1 MKIQNLMKNRNSK
14 LIATLFIMVS
24 FLATSCSDDD
34 NNDSGDDETIS
45 LFASNNSNGNITVYD
60 VTSSQSIMSKT
71 LITTSTA
78 ADGVYYNSNTES
90 VFQAS
95 RSGNNLE
102 GFLDLD
108 IDDLVSGS
116 AINVGVTGT
125 SDMMSPREVAVNG
138 NLFVVADNADVDGDT
153 NTPDGRLY
161 VYTMSNGSFSLR
173 NVITTDF
180 KLWGIT
186 FNGNDLYAVVDATN
200 ELAVFTNFL
209 SNTATTTLS
218 ASKRIVIEG
227 IVRTH
232 GITYDAGSDVLVM
245 TDIALAS
252 NGQDDGGFHV
262 IENFTNK
269 LNATS
274 NGATLALSSQT
285 RVAGSST
292 LLGNPVDVAYDADSQ
307 TVYIAEAGN
316 GGGRILAFN
325 NIGSG
330 GNLAPFFNSALAS
343 ASSVYLSN
351 N

>member
-1 MKIQNLMKNRNSK
+1 MKIQNVMKNQNSK
-14 LIATLFIMVS
+14 LIAALVIMAS
-24 FLATSCSDDD
+24 FFTTSCSDDD
-34 NNDSGDDETIS
+34 SGNNNDSNQTVS

-60 VTSSQSIMSKT
+60 VTSNQNIMSRT

-78 ADGVYYNSNTES
+78 ADGVFYNKETES

-102 GFLDLD
+102 GFLNVDG
-108 IDDLVSGS
+108 LVNGA
-116 AINVGVTGT
+116 AINVDVAGT

-138 NLFVVADNADVDGDT
+138 NFFVVADNADVDGDT
-153 NTPDGRLY
+153 NTPDGRLFIY
-161 VYTMSNGSFSLR
+161 SMSNGSFSLR
-173 NVITTDF
+173 NVITTNF

-200 ELAVFTNFL
+200 ELAIFTNFL
-209 SNTATTTLS
+209 SNTSTTTLS

-232 GITYDAGSDVLVM
+232 GITYDTSSDVLVM
-245 TDIALAS
+245 TDIALAT
-252 NGQDDGGFHV
+252 NGQDDGGFHI

-269 LNATS
+269 LNATANGGTLGLS
-274 NGATLALSSQT
+274 NQT
-285 RVAGSST
+285 RVSGNST
-292 LLGNPVDVAYDADSQ
+292 LLGNPVDVAYDATTQ

-330 GNLAPFFNSALAS
+330 GNLTPFFNSALAS

>member
-1 MKIQNLMKNRNSK
+1 MKIQNVMKIRNSK
-14 LIATLFIMVS
+14 LIATLVIMVS

-34 NNDSGDDETIS
+34 SNNNGDDGTIS
-45 LFASNNSNGNITVYD
+45 LFASNNSDGNITVYD
-60 VTSSQSIMSKT
+60 VTSSQSITSKT

-102 GFLDLD
+102 GFMNV
-108 IDDLVSGS
+108 DDLVSGS
-116 AINVGVTGT
+116 VINVGVTGT

-173 NVITTDF
+173 NVITTNF

-200 ELAVFTNFL
+200 ELAIFTNFL
-209 SNTATTTLS
+209 SNTSTTTLS

-245 TDIALAS
+245 TDIAEAS

-274 NGATLALSSQT
+274 NGGTLALSSQT

>member
-1 MKIQNLMKNRNSK
+1 MKNQNVMRNRK
-14 LIATLFIMVS
+14 LNLTLTMVMALS
-24 FLATSCSDDD
+24 LFVTSCSDDD
-34 NNDSGDDETIS
+34 SNDGGMNNTSVE

-60 VTSSQSIMSKT
+60 FSSGMNGSSRT
-71 LITTSTA
+71 LLTASTA
-78 ADGVYYNSNTES
+78 ADGVYYNSSSES

-102 GFLDLD
+102 GFMN
-108 IDDLVSGS
+108 IDDILDGS
-116 AINVGVTGT
+116 SISVGITGT

-161 VYTMSNGSFSLR
+161 IYNMSGGNFTLR
-173 NVITTDF
+173 NVITTNF

-209 SNTATTTLS
+209 SNTSTTTLS
-218 ASKRIVIEG
+218 ASKRIAIEG

-262 IENFTNK
+262 MENFTNK
-269 LNATS
+269 LNSTA
-274 NGATLALSSQT
+274 NGATLAMSSQI
-285 RVAGSST
+285 RVAGSAT
-292 LLGNPVDVAYDADSQ
+292 MLGNPVDVAYDADTE

-330 GNLAPFFNSALAS
+330 GNLNPSFNSALAS
-343 ASSVYLSN
+343 ASSVYLSSN
-351 N
+351 

>member
-14 LIATLFIMVS
+14 LIVTLVIMVS

-34 NNDSGDDETIS
+34 NNDNGDDETIS

-102 GFLDLD
+102 GFLD

-180 KLWGIT
+180 KL
-186 FNGNDLYAVVDATN
+186 
-200 ELAVFTNFL
+200 
-209 SNTATTTLS
+209 
-218 ASKRIVIEG
+218 
-227 IVRTH
+227 
-232 GITYDAGSDVLVM
+232 
-245 TDIALAS
+245 
-252 NGQDDGGFHV
+252 
-262 IENFTNK
+262 
-269 LNATS
+269 
-274 NGATLALSSQT
+274 
-285 RVAGSST
+285 
-292 LLGNPVDVAYDADSQ
+292 
-307 TVYIAEAGN
+307 
-316 GGGRILAFN
+316 
-325 NIGSG
+325 
-330 GNLAPFFNSALAS
+330 
-343 ASSVYLSN
+343 
-351 N
+351 